1 MSTEIHFHS
10 IADLLALAEQEG
22 CGIGE
27 ITLRYE
33 LQQTGFTRDLIWNA
47 MLARW
52 TIMQEA
58 MEAGLKEPITGLGN
72 LVSGNGYRMG
82 AYEPKLLDPI
92 LAQTAARAMSVNEC
106 SAAMGRIVAAPTAG
120 SSGILPSSLWGASQK
135 LNSTPDE
142 IVNAMF
148 VAAGLGMVM
157 ANNSTISGAKGGCMA
172 EVGVSTGMAAG
183 AVCELAGGTPFQVTQ
198 AMALAVKN
206 SLGLVCDPVG
216 GYVEVPCVKRNSLYS
231 IMAITAAEMALAGI
245 SSFIPPDEVIAAMKE
260 IGDAM
265 PPAYKETSCGGLAIT
280 PTGRKVME
288 TKPHTIGAP

>member
-1 MSTEIHFHS
+1 MSTELHFQT
-10 IADLLALAEQEG
+10 IADLQKLAEQAG
-22 CGIGE
+22 CGLGE

-33 LQQTGFTRDLIWNA
+33 IQQSERDRDLIWQA
-47 MLARW
+47 MLSRW
-52 TIMQEA
+52 DIMQAA
-58 MEAGLKEPITGLGN
+58 MEAGLKQPIRGLGN
-72 LVSGNGYRMG
+72 LVNGNGYRMG
-82 AYEPKLLDPI
+82 AYTPRLLDPI
-92 LAQTAARAMSVNEC
+92 LSQTAARAMSVNEC
-106 SAAMGRIVAAPTAG
+106 SASMGRIVAAPTAG

-142 IVNAMF
+142 VVNAMF

-183 AVCELAGGTPFQVTQ
+183 AVCELAGGTPRQVVH

-206 SLGLVCDPVG
+206 CLGLVCDPVG
-216 GYVEVPCVKRNSLYS
+216 GYVEVPCVKRNSLYT
-231 IMAITAAEMALAGI
+231 IMALTAAEMALAGVE
-245 SSFIPPDEVIAAMKE
+245 SYIPPDEVISAMKE

-265 PPAYKETSCGGLAIT
+265 PAAYKETSCGGLAIT

-288 TKPHTIGAP
+288 SKPHSLTSP

>member
-1 MSTEIHFHS
+1 MTTEIQFHS
-10 IADLLALAEQEG
+10 IADLLALAKEAG

-33 LQQTGFTRDLIWNA
+33 MQQSGFTREIIWNA

-52 TIMQEA
+52 SVMQEA
-58 MEAGLKEPITGLGN
+58 MEAGLNRPITGMGQ
-72 LVSGNGYRMG
+72 LVSGNGYRMAG
-82 AYEPKLLDPI
+82 YEPKLLDPI

-120 SSGILPSSLWGASQK
+120 SSGILPASLWGASQK
-135 LNSTPDE
+135 LGSSTDA
-142 IVNAMF
+142 IVNALF

-183 AVCELAGGTPFQVTQ
+183 AVCELAGGTPDQVVQ

-216 GYVEVPCVKRNSLYS
+216 GYVEVPCVKRNSLYAL
-231 IMAITAAEMALAGI
+231 MAITAAEMALAGI
-245 SSFIPPDEVIAAMKE
+245 ASFIPADEVISAMKE

-265 PPAYKETSCGGLAIT
+265 PSAYKETSCGGLAIT

-288 TKPHTIGAP
+288 TKPHSVGTL

>member
-1 MSTEIHFHS
+1 MSSDIQFQS
-10 IADLLALAEQEG
+10 IADLLELAEREG

-33 LQQTGFTRDLIWNA
+33 IQESGLGRDVLQEA
-47 MLARW
+47 MRTRW

-58 MEAGLKEPITGLGN
+58 MEAGLRRPITGMGN

-135 LNSTPDE
+135 LDSTTE
-142 IVNAMF
+142 AIVNAMF
-148 VAAGLGMVM
+148 VSAGLGMVM

-183 AVCELAGGTPFQVTQ
+183 AVCELAGGTPQQVVQ

-231 IMAITAAEMALAGI
+231 LMAITAAEMALAGI
-245 SSFIPPDEVIAAMKE
+245 SSYIPPDEVISAMKE
-260 IGDAM
+260 IGEAM

-288 TKPHTIGAP
+288 TKPHSLGTP

>member
-1 MSTEIHFHS
+1 MSSDIQFQS
-10 IADLLALAEQEG
+10 IADLLELAEREG

-33 LQQTGFTRDLIWNA
+33 IQESGLGRDVLQEA
-47 MLARW
+47 MRTRW

-58 MEAGLKEPITGLGN
+58 MEAGLRRPITGMGN

-82 AYEPKLLDPI
+82 AYVPKLLDPI

-135 LNSTPDE
+135 LGSTTE
-142 IVNAMF
+142 AIVNAMF
-148 VAAGLGMVM
+148 VSAGLGMVM

-183 AVCELAGGTPFQVTQ
+183 AVCELAGGTPQQVVQ

-231 IMAITAAEMALAGI
+231 LMAITAAEMALAGI
-245 SSFIPPDEVIAAMKE
+245 SSYIPPDEVISAMKE
-260 IGDAM
+260 IGEAM

-288 TKPHTIGAP
+288 TKPHSLGTP

>member
-1 MSTEIHFHS
+1 MNTEIQFQS
-10 IADLLALAEQEG
+10 IADLVRLAEEAG

-27 ITLRYE
+27 ITLRFE
-33 LQQTGFTRDLIWNA
+33 QQQSGFPREFIWNA

-52 TIMQEA
+52 SIMQEA
-58 MEAGLKEPITGLGN
+58 MEAGMRVPITGLGG
-72 LVSGNGYRMG
+72 LVSGNGHRM
-82 AYEPKLLDPI
+82 ANYQPKLLDPI
-92 LAQTAARAMSVNEC
+92 LAETAARAMSVNEC

-135 LNSTPDE
+135 LGSSTDQ

-148 VAAGLGMVM
+148 VSAGLGMVM

-172 EVGVSTGMAAG
+172 EIGVSAGMAAG
-183 AVCELAGGTPFQVTQ
+183 AVCEMAGGTPHQVVH
-198 AMALAVKN
+198 AMTLAVKN

-216 GYVEVPCVKRNSLYS
+216 GYVEVPCVKRNSIYS

-245 SSFIPPDEVIAAMKE
+245 ESYIPPDEVIAAMKE
-260 IGDAM
+260 IGEAM
-265 PPAYKETSCGGLAIT
+265 PSAYKETSCGGLAIT

-288 TKPHTIGAP
+288 NKPQSATTP

>member
-1 MSTEIHFHS
+1 MSDIQFQS
-10 IADLLALAEQEG
+10 IADLLALAEEAG

-27 ITLRYE
+27 ITLAYE
-33 LQQTGFTRDLIWNA
+33 IQESGFTRDVILNA

-58 MEAGLKEPITGLGN
+58 MEAGLRSPITGLGN
-72 LVSGNGYRMG
+72 LVSGNGHRMG
-82 AYEPKLLDPI
+82 AYTPRLLDPI

-135 LNSTPDE
+135 LGSTPEE
-142 IVNAMF
+142 IVIAMF
-148 VAAGLGMVM
+148 ASAGLGMVM

-183 AVCELAGGTPFQVTQ
+183 AICELAGGSPHQVVH

-216 GYVEVPCVKRNSLYS
+216 GYVEVPCVKRNSLYT
-231 IMAITAAEMALAGI
+231 IMAITAAELALAGI
-245 SSFIPPDEVIAAMKE
+245 ESYIPPDEVIAAMKE
-260 IGDAM
+260 IGEAM
-265 PPAYKETSCGGLAIT
+265 PTAYKETSCGGLAIT

-288 TKPHTIGAP
+288 TKPRTLGAP